1 MNITVSQP
9 FPFEIEGLGTIM
21 DYVEDR
27 FLFIVKDEFWSE
39 EEKAMLMQE
48 PMEVALHYRY
58 DVAVFLVSGGDI
70 DTSDFYFNVQEC
82 EWKEQLLSST
92 TLQASLILLDQDN
105 IVCCRR
111 DVTFPKADSQQI
123 IQLLREQNEV
133 RYHEGEFDVNAQGL
147 MSALQPFEMQEKAT
161 VSMKF

>member
-48 PMEVALHYRY
+48 PMEVALC
-58 DVAVFLVSGGDI
+58 S
-70 DTSDFYFNVQEC
+70 
-82 EWKEQLLSST
+82 W
-92 TLQASLILLDQDN
+92 
-105 IVCCRR
+105 
-111 DVTFPKADSQQI
+111 
-123 IQLLREQNEV
+123 
-133 RYHEGEFDVNAQGL
+133 
-147 MSALQPFEMQEKAT
+147 
-161 VSMKF
+161 